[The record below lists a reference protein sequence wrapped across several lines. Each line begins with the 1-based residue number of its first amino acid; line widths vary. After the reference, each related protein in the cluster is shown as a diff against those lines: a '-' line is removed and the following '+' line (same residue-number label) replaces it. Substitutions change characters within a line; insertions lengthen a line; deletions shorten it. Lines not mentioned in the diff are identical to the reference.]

1 MASAGL
7 RKRLRLTHQ
16 LHLGKHIARE
26 LFCDGQLTKDG
37 TTTIPIHRTI
47 LAAVST
53 RFGSMFEQKDN
64 QTPYVVP
71 VVDLATLARVV
82 DFIYEG
88 AAEFDREEESEE
100 FREALVILKVDIV
113 ATMVEVKEREASE
126 VSEEVAS
133 SLGSEAE
140 ASTPG
145 SPALCTLPLQKCFQ
159 IA

>member
-1 MASAGL
+1 M
-7 RKRLRLTHQ
+7 
-16 LHLGKHIARE
+16 
-26 LFCDGQLTKDG
+26 
-37 TTTIPIHRTI
+37 
-47 LAAVST
+47 
-53 RFGSMFEQKDN
+53 
-64 QTPYVVP
+64 
-71 VVDLATLARVV
+71 
-82 DFIYEG
+82 
-88 AAEFDREEESEE
+88 
-100 FREALVILKVDIV
+100 